1 MSPIDPA
8 VRQRRSE
15 LMDDPQ
21 LDATVHRQALNG
33 LRRVNWWSRMDAVLW
48 KAISVLKPRA
58 AGPLRILDIASG
70 GGDSAIRLAKRFQ
83 RSGEHVRICGWD
95 ISPEAV
101 KFATEQAQSA
111 GLQNVTFAVRDAIHG
126 QASGESFDV
135 VMCTL
140 FLHHLDPDD
149 AIQLLR
155 RMHSLATQ
163 QVLVDDL
170 RRTRLG
176 YWLAWAGCR
185 ILTRCHVV
193 HVDGPLSVG
202 GAFTP
207 EEAQQLAQ
215 QAGLKTA
222 TIQNHWPQRFLLS
235 ARVSHVD

>member
-1 MSPIDPA
+1 MSAIDPA

-15 LMDDPQ
+15 LMDDPK
-21 LDATVHRQALNG
+21 LDATIHREALAG
-33 LRRVNWWSRMDAVLW
+33 LRRINKWSRTDAVLW
-48 KAISVLKPRA
+48 KAISALKPSS

-70 GGDSAIRLAKRFQ
+70 GGDAAIRLAKRCQ
-83 RSGEHVRICGWD
+83 RSGQQVRICGWD

-101 KFATEQAQSA
+101 RFATEQAQA
-111 GLQNVTFAVRDAIHG
+111 ARLQNVTFAVRDAIQG
-126 QASGESFDV
+126 TASGESFDV

-149 AIQLLR
+149 AIQLLM
-155 RMHSLATQ
+155 RMRSLATQ
-163 QVLVDDL
+163 TVLVDDL

-176 YWLAWAGCR
+176 YWLAWVGSR
-185 ILTRCHVV
+185 IITRSHIV
-193 HVDGPLSVG
+193 HIDGPLSVG

-207 EEAQQLAQ
+207 DEALQLAQ
-215 QAGLKTA
+215 QAGLNMA